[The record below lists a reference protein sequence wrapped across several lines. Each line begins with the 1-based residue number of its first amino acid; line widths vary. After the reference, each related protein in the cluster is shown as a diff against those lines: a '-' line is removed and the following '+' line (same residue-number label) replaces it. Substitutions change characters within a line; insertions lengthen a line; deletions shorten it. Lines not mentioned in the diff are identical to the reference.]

1 MILTNEFIQGL
12 DQYIKANY
20 DIYSHI
26 EIQVVTVQEKSTP
39 SVHLPA
45 ISLCRRSRKEK
56 RLMLSCI

>member
-39 SVHLPA
+39 CANIPK
-45 ISLCRRSRKEK
+45 RKELT
-56 RLMLSCI
+56 RNQSVDLQR